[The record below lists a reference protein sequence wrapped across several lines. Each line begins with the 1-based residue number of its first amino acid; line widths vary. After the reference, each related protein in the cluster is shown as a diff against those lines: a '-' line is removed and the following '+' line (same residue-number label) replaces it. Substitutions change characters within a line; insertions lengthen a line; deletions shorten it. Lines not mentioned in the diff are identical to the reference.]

1 MSGGHGR
8 QGGGREKAAEPSPA
22 GRAAS
27 PAPAAC
33 RPVAGRPLAAAA
45 DASRLFQAWL
55 EGTGGLPGARAEWAR
70 YLGGGGPERAA
81 PAWAA
86 AAWRDPWLAD
96 LLADLPDE
104 PARRRCEADV
114 RSLAAGAADVVVTGQ
129 QPGFLGGPLYTL
141 YKVASVVAAARARS
155 AAGRP
160 TVPLFWSGD
169 DDDDWQEAFAP
180 RLWDPARRAFL
191 AGEAPSGAADRMIG
205 AAPAAAWGRGE
216 AAWLRER
223 SARQPLAGELAELW
237 EKARRGG
244 GPWDRLQRRALLRL
258 FGRDGLLVVS
268 GRDAAL
274 HAVAAPFYAEL
285 WRRRAE
291 LAAAVA
297 ARGEALA
304 AAGWHAQIGPA
315 SLARPFHVEEEGRR
329 LALPGDAQ
337 ELPPPATLRPGVVL
351 RSPVQDWLFRPAA
364 VVVGPAETAYLLQ
377 LEAAYRLLALP
388 RAPLLPRLFATLA
401 PGDAV
406 AALAGE
412 AKGAPQAATPA
423 PDWAAQAERV
433 VAPALAA
440 LAEALREAA
449 GGDDDAGAAAA
460 QRLAGAW
467 RRQVAAL
474 LEKRAGATAAAGATG
489 GLRRGGSGSAG
500 AEAAGQDVAADAAPG
515 RPELA
520 PWVQPAGRRQ
530 ERALATHWATALWG
544 EPLVAAVA
552 EAAAAHFR
560 DGGAGGWR
568 EWIVTVPDPDRAGA

>member
-1 MSGGHGR
+1 MSGGRGR
-8 QGGGREKAAEPSPA
+8 PGGGRGRAGEPSPRDRAPTA
-22 GRAAS
+22 GA
-27 PAPAAC
+27 AAC
-33 RPVAGRPLAAAA
+33 RPVPGRPLARVA
-45 DASRLFQAWL
+45 DASRLFADWL
-55 EGTGGLPGARAEWAR
+55 DGAGGLAGARAEWAR
-70 YLGGGGPERAA
+70 YLGGGVPENPA

-86 AAWRDPWLAD
+86 SAWREPWLAS

-104 PARRRCEADV
+104 SARQLCAANV

-141 YKVASVVAAARARS
+141 YKAASAVAAARARS

-160 TVPLFWSGD
+160 TIPLFWSGD
-169 DDDDWQEAFAP
+169 DDDDWPEAFAP

-191 AGEAPSGAADRMIG
+191 AGVPPRGAADRMVG

-223 SARQPLAGELAELW
+223 SARQPLAAELAALW
-237 EKARRGG
+237 ELGRREDW
-244 GPWDRLQRRALLRL
+244 PWDRLQRRALLRL

-268 GRDAAL
+268 GRDGAL
-274 HAVAAPFYAEL
+274 HAAAAPFYAEL

-315 SLARPFHVEEEGRR
+315 SLARPFHLEQEGRR
-329 LALPGDAQ
+329 LALPGDAR
-337 ELPPPATLRPGVVL
+337 ELPPPASLRPGVAL

-377 LEAAYRLLALP
+377 LEAVYGLLALP

-401 PGDAV
+401 PGAAA
-406 AALAGE
+406 AALTTEPVAG
-412 AKGAPQAATPA
+412 PAAGTA
-423 PDWAAQAERV
+423 VPDWAARAERV

-440 LAEALREAA
+440 LAEALRETA
-449 GGDDDAGAAAA
+449 GGDDAAGEAAAR
-460 QRLAGAW
+460 RLAGAW

-474 LEKRAGATAAAGATG
+474 LEKRAAA
-489 GLRRGGSGSAG
+489 
-500 AEAAGQDVAADAAPG
+500 AEAAARPNAAPAG
-515 RPELA
+515 PALA
-520 PWVQPAGRRQ
+520 PWIRPAGRRQ

-544 EPLVAAVA
+544 EPLVAGV
-552 EAAAAHFR
+552 AAAAAGHYR
-560 DGGAGGWR
+560 DGGEGRWR
-568 EWIVTVPDPDRAGA
+568 EWIVTVPDPEDQGA